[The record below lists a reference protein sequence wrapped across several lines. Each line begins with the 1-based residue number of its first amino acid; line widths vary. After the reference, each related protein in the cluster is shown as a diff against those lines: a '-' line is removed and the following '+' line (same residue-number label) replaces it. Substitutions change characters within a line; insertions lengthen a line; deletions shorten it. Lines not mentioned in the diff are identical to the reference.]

1 MTRNV
6 FKTSGRN
13 ICLLTG
19 LLVIVAA
26 LASFKGHG
34 YSGAS
39 EEKFPFADTTKKDTA
54 KFTLNKDLP
63 LKPTRKI
70 SFSTS
75 EGTWMS
81 VDVSPDGGTILFDLM
96 GDIYTIPASGGKA
109 TSVTTGLAFDTHP
122 RYSPDGK
129 KILFTS
135 DRSGSENL
143 WYIDLEK
150 KDTVQLTKDRDQN
163 FPSAAWTPDGNYI
176 IAAKGRLDVKLWIMH
191 KDAGSG
197 GQLIETPGLK
207 TIDPVVSPD
216 GRYIYYSQRFG
227 PWTYNAPMPQYQIG
241 VYDRENAKS
250 TTIAARY
257 GSAFTPAISK
267 DGKWMVYGSRYE
279 DKTGLILRN
288 METGGEK
295 WLAYPVQR
303 DDQESIAT
311 MGVMP
316 GMSFTPDSKA
326 LIASYGGKIYR
337 IPVDGAK
344 PTEIPFT
351 ANVTLELGPRLE
363 FKYPVSDS
371 SHALVTQIRNAVPS
385 PDGKKLAFTAL
396 NRLYLMDYPNG
407 TPKRLTTHDF
417 TEAQPTWSPDGSAI
431 VFTTWTPDG
440 GNLYKVNVV
449 GKPLIQKLTKD
460 AALYNSPVFNPKG
473 DRIVFSKGKLRSYKE
488 SIGPVANS
496 SENQLCWIGANG
508 GDINV
513 IDRAAFR
520 ANPHFVKGEERIY
533 LNQGGNLI
541 SIRWDGTDEKIHAR
555 ITGIATFG
563 ISNLKDDEHMH
574 ELNAR
579 DFCLLN
585 EKVAQAMEVQL
596 PSPAGQIT
604 MSPDGD
610 RAIAQVNNDIYVVT
624 IPKTGKVAT
633 ISVAEPT
640 GSSFPA
646 KKLTDLGGEFA
657 SWEADSKKVH
667 WSLGNA
673 HFVYDVD
680 KAKAFDDSVRI
691 AKKEEAKKKA
701 DSLAKAKTDTTK
713 KSTDTV
719 KKSTD
724 TAVRKIADTNSLKL
738 KSDTLSPKA
747 DSLTKKV
754 ADKKEEPM
762 YKPEEKQVKVY
773 YEKDFPN
780 ATVLLK
786 GARVIT
792 MKGNEIIDN
801 GDILVVNNRIKAV
814 GKSGTLTVP
823 ANAKTIDVN
832 GKTIVPGFV
841 DTHSHMWTQWGI
853 HKNQSW
859 IYATNLAYGVTTT
872 RDPQT
877 ATTDVLTYGDMVD
890 AGKMVGPRIYSTG
903 PGVGFWMYNIRD
915 SAQASNILKQYSRY
929 FNTKYIKMY
938 MTGPRQVRQWIIKA
952 AKDQGLMPTTEGGLN
967 YKTNITNML
976 DGYPGHEHAIPVYP
990 LFNDVISTIAQSKM
1004 AVTPTLLVAYGGPF
1018 AENYFFQTEN
1028 PYNDKKMQHFMPY
1041 DELAPKTRRAGAWFM
1056 SDEHVFPKHAKSM
1069 KAMVEKGALA
1079 GIGSHGEFQGL
1090 GYHWEM
1096 FAMQSGGMNNHD
1108 VLKVATVLGAEALGL
1123 DTDLGTI
1130 QTGKLAD
1137 LVILDKNPLENIR
1150 NTNSVKMVM
1159 KNGRLYD
1166 GDTLDEI
1173 YPTPRK
1179 LESSEYKFE
1188 KPSNTTG
1195 LRD

>member
-1 MTRNV
+1 MNRFV
-6 FKTSGRN
+6 FKTSGKT
-13 ICLLTG
+13 IAVLGG
-19 LLVIVAA
+19 LLMTGVV
-26 LASFKGHG
+26 LASFTGKLPAFSVENERP
-34 YSGAS
+34 Y
-39 EEKFPFADTTKKDTA
+39 ADTTKKDTA
-54 KFTLNKDLP
+54 NFTVYKDLP

-70 SFSTS
+70 AFETN

-81 VDVSPDGGTILFDLM
+81 VDISPDGKTILFDLM
-96 GDIYTIPASGGKA
+96 GDIYTIPVTGGKA
-109 TSVTTGLAFDTHP
+109 TAVTTGLSFDTRP

-129 KILFTS
+129 KVLFTS

-163 FPSAAWTPDGNYI
+163 FPSATWTPDGNYV

-216 GRYIYYSQRFG
+216 GRYIYFSQRFG
-227 PWTYNAPMPQYQIG
+227 PWSYNAPMPQYQIG

-250 TTIAARY
+250 TSIAARY
-257 GSAFTPAISK
+257 GSAFTPTLSK

-279 DKTGLILRN
+279 DKTGLILRD
-288 METGGEK
+288 METGSEK
-295 WLAYPVQR
+295 WMAYPVQR

-311 MGVMP
+311 MGVLP
-316 GMSFTPDSKA
+316 AMSFTPDHKA
-326 LIASYGGKIYR
+326 VIASYGGKIYR
-337 IPVDGAK
+337 IPVDGTKA
-344 PTEIPFT
+344 TEIPFT

-385 PDGKKLAFTAL
+385 PDGKRLAFTAL

-417 TEAQPTWSPDGSAI
+417 TEAQPTWSPDGNFI

-440 GNLYKVNVV
+440 GNLYKVNTT
-449 GKPLIQKLTKD
+449 GKTVLQKLTKEP
-460 AALYNSPVFNPKG
+460 ALYNTPVFNPKG
-473 DRIVFSKGKLRSYKE
+473 DRIVFTKGKLRSYKE

-496 SENQLCWIGANG
+496 SENQLCWINANG

-520 ANPHFVKGEERIY
+520 YNPHFVKGEERIY
-533 LNQGGNLI
+533 LNQSGNLI
-541 SIRWDGTDEKIHAR
+541 SVRWDGTDEKIHAR
-555 ITGIATFG
+555 ITGVTTFG
-563 ISNLKDDEHMH
+563 ISNFKDDEHMH

-579 DFCLLN
+579 DFCLLT
-585 EKVAQAMEVQL
+585 EKVAEAMEVQL

-604 MSPDGD
+604 LAPDGM
-610 RAIAQVNNDIYVVT
+610 RAIAQVNNDIFVVT
-624 IPKTGKVAT
+624 IPKTGKVAN

-646 KKLTDLGGEFA
+646 RKLTELGGEFA

-673 HFVYDVD
+673 HFIYDVD
-680 KAKAFDDSVRI
+680 KAKAFDDSVRL
-691 AKKEEAKKKA
+691 AKKEEARKKA
-701 DSLAKAKTDTTK
+701 DSLARVKPDTTK
-713 KSTDTV
+713 KATDTIKRTDSIA
-719 KKSTD
+719 KKLVDNAT
-724 TAVRKIADTNSLKL
+724 KL

-747 DSLTKKV
+747 DSLTKKTV
-754 ADKKEEPM
+754 DKKEEPM

-780 ATVLLK
+780 AAVLLK
-786 GARVIT
+786 GARIIT
-792 MKGNEIIDN
+792 MNGNEVIDN
-801 GDILVVNNRIKAV
+801 GDILVVNNRIKSI
-814 GKSGTLTVP
+814 GKSGTVTAP
-823 ANAKTIDVN
+823 ANAKSIDVT
-832 GKTIVPGFV
+832 GKTIIPGFV

-903 PGVGFWMYNIRD
+903 PGVGFWMYNVRD
-915 SAQASNILKQYSRY
+915 SAHASNILKQYSKY
-929 FNTKYIKMY
+929 YNTKYIKMY

-952 AKDQGLMPTTEGGLN
+952 SKEQGLMPTTEGALN
-967 YKTNITNML
+967 YKMNMTNLL

-990 LFNDVISTIAQSKM
+990 LFKDVVTAIAESKM

-1028 PYNDKKMQHFMPY
+1028 PYNDKKMQYFMPY
-1041 DELAPKTRRAGAWFM
+1041 DELAPKTRRAGEWFM
-1056 SDEHVFPKHAKSM
+1056 PEEHVFMKHAKSM
-1069 KAMVEKGALA
+1069 KSMVEKGALA
-1079 GIGSHGEFQGL
+1079 GVGSHGEFQGL
-1090 GYHWEM
+1090 GYHWELW
-1096 FAMQSGGMNNHD
+1096 AIQSGGMNNHD
-1108 VLKVATVLGAEALGL
+1108 ALKVATILGAEALGL
-1123 DTDLGTI
+1123 DADLGSI
-1130 QTGKLAD
+1130 QNGKLAD
-1137 LVILDKNPLENIR
+1137 MVILDKNPLENIR
-1150 NTNSVKMVM
+1150 NTNTVKMVM
-1159 KNGRLYD
+1159 KNGRLYN
-1166 GDTLDEI
+1166 GDTMDEI
-1173 YPTPRK
+1173 YPTTRK

-1195 LRD
+1195 LKD

>member
-1 MTRNV
+1 TRIV
-6 FKTSGRN
+6 FKTGGRT
-13 ICLLTG
+13 IALLTG
-19 LLVIVAA
+19 LLAIGVV
-26 LASFKGHG
+26 LASFKEKI
-34 YSGAS
+34 YDVAS
-39 EEKFPFADTTKKDTA
+39 QKEVPFADTTKKDTS
-54 KFTLNKDLP
+54 KFTVNGSLP

-70 SFSTS
+70 SFNTS

-81 VDVSPDGGTILFDLM
+81 VDMSPDGQTILFDLM
-96 GDIYTIPASGGKA
+96 GDIYTIPAAGGKA
-109 TSVTTGLAFDTHP
+109 TPVTTGLAFDTHP

-143 WYIDLEK
+143 WYIDTEK
-150 KDTVQLTKDRDQN
+150 KDTVQVTKDRDQN

-191 KDAGSG
+191 KDAGG
-197 GQLIETPGLK
+197 GAQLIETQGLK

-216 GRYIYYSQRFG
+216 GRYIYYSQRLG

-257 GSAFTPAISK
+257 GSAFTPVVSR
-267 DGKWMVYGSRYE
+267 DGKWIVYGSRYE
-279 DKTGLILRN
+279 DKTGLILRD
-288 METGGEK
+288 MESGGEK

-311 MGVMP
+311 MGVLP

-326 LIASYGGKIYR
+326 LLASYGGKIYR
-337 IPVDGAK
+337 IPIDGAK
-344 PTEIPFT
+344 PTEIPFS
-351 ANVTLELGPRLE
+351 ADVTLELGPRLE
-363 FKYPVSDS
+363 FKYPVSDT

-385 PDGKKLAFTAL
+385 ADGKKLAFTAL
-396 NRLYLMDYPNG
+396 DRLYVMDYPNG
-407 TPKRLTTHDF
+407 SPRRLTTHDF
-417 TEAQPTWSPDGSAI
+417 TEAQPTWAPDGNSI

-440 GNLYKVNVV
+440 GNLYKVNAT
-449 GKPLIQKLTKD
+449 GKPVVQKLTKEP
-460 AALYNSPVFNPKG
+460 ALYNTPVFNPKG

-488 SIGPVANS
+488 SVGPVANS
-496 SENQLCWIGANG
+496 SENQLCWISSNG
-508 GDINV
+508 GDVTV

-555 ITGIATFG
+555 ITGITTFG
-563 ISNLKDDEHMH
+563 ISNFKDDEHMH

-579 DFCLLN
+579 DFCLLS
-585 EKVAQAMEVQL
+585 EKVAGAMEVQL
-596 PSPAGQIT
+596 PSPAAQIT
-604 MSPDGD
+604 LSPDGA
-610 RAIAQVNNDIYVVT
+610 RAIAQVNNDLFVVT
-624 IPKTGKVAT
+624 IPKTGKTAN

-640 GSSFPA
+640 GSAYPA
-646 KKLTDLGGEFA
+646 KKLTEFGGEFP
-657 SWEADSKKVH
+657 SWESDGKKVH
-667 WSLGNA
+667 WSLGNS
-673 HFVYDVD
+673 HFIYDVD
-680 KAKAFDDSVRI
+680 KAKNFDDSVKI

-713 KSTDTV
+713 KSTDTAI
-719 KKSTD
+719 KKITD
-724 TAVRKIADTNSLKL
+724 NNVKL

-747 DSLTKKV
+747 DSLTKKIV
-754 ADKKEEPM
+754 DKKEDPM

-773 YEKDFPN
+773 YEKDFPK
-780 ATVLLK
+780 ASVLLK
-786 GARVIT
+786 GARIIT
-792 MKGNEIIDN
+792 MNGNEVIEN

-823 ANAKTIDVN
+823 SNAKTIDVN

-841 DTHSHMWTQWGI
+841 DTHSHMWAQWGI

-859 IYATNLAYGVTTT
+859 IYAANLAYGVTTT

-903 PGVGFWMYNIRD
+903 PGVGFWMYNVRD
-915 SAQASNILKQYSRY
+915 SAHASNILKQYSKY
-929 FNTKYIKMY
+929 YNTKYIKMY
-938 MTGPRQVRQWIIKA
+938 MSGPRQVREWIIKA
-952 AKDQGLMPTTEGGLN
+952 ANEQGLMPTTEGALN
-967 YKTNITNML
+967 YKLNMTNLL

-990 LFNDVISTIAQSKM
+990 LYNDVTTAIAQSKM

-1041 DELAPKTRRAGAWFM
+1041 DELAPKTRRAGEWFM
-1056 SDEHVFPKHAKSM
+1056 PEEHVFMKHAKSM
-1069 KAMVEKGALA
+1069 KNMVEKGALA

-1096 FAMQSGGMNNHD
+1096 IAMQSGGMNNHD

-1123 DTDLGTI
+1123 DSDLGTI
-1130 QTGKLAD
+1130 QNGKLAD
-1137 LVILDKNPLENIR
+1137 LIIMDKNPLENIR
-1150 NTNSVKMVM
+1150 NTNTIKMVM

-1188 KPSNTTG
+1188 KPTNTTG
-1195 LRD
+1195 LKE

>member
-1 MTRNV
+1 MICTV
-6 FKTSGRN
+6 FKLSGRTMALLSG
-13 ICLLTG
+13 LLTTG
-19 LLVIVAA
+19 VV
-26 LASFKGHG
+26 LASFTRNIPSFSPKKEIP
-34 YSGAS
+34 Y
-39 EEKFPFADTTKKDTA
+39 ADTTKKDTV
-54 KFTLNKDLP
+54 KFTVNKDLP

-70 SFSTS
+70 SFNTN

-81 VDVSPDGGTILFDLM
+81 VDISPDGQTIVFDLM
-96 GDIYTIPASGGKA
+96 GDIYTIPAAGGKA
-109 TSVTTGLAFDTHP
+109 TAVTTGLSFDTHP
-122 RYSPDGK
+122 RYSPDGE

-143 WYIDLEK
+143 WYIDMEK

-176 IAAKGRLDVKLWIMH
+176 IASKGRLDVKLWIMH

-227 PWTYNAPMPQYQIG
+227 PWSYNAPMPQYQIG

-267 DGKWMVYGSRYE
+267 DGRWMVYGSRYE
-279 DKTGLILRN
+279 DKTGLILRD

-311 MGVMP
+311 MGVLP

-337 IPVDGAK
+337 IPVDGTK
-344 PTEIPFT
+344 PAEIPFT

-396 NRLYLMDYPNG
+396 NRLYMMDYPGG

-417 TEAQPTWSPDGSAI
+417 TEAQPTWSQDGSSI

-440 GNLYKVNVV
+440 GNLYKVNTI
-449 GKPLIQKLTKD
+449 GKPVVQKLTKE
-460 AALYNSPVFNPKG
+460 AALYNTPVFNPKG

-496 SENQLCWIGANG
+496 SENQLCWISSNG
-508 GDINV
+508 GDITV

-563 ISNLKDDEHMH
+563 ISNFKDDEHMH

-585 EKVAQAMEVQL
+585 EKVAEAMEVQL

-604 MSPDGD
+604 LSPDGV
-610 RAIAQVNNDIYVVT
+610 RAIAQVNNDIFVVT
-624 IPKTGKVAT
+624 IPKTGKVAN

-657 SWEADSKKVH
+657 SWEADGKKVH

-673 HFVYDVD
+673 HFIYDVD
-680 KAKAFDDSVRI
+680 KAKAFEDSVKI

-701 DSLAKAKTDTTK
+701 DSLAKVKPDTTK
-713 KSTDTV
+713 KSTDTAV
-719 KKSTD
+719 K
-724 TAVRKIADTNSLKL
+724 KIADNNVKL

-747 DSLTKKV
+747 DSLTKKI

-780 ATVLLK
+780 ASVLLK
-786 GARVIT
+786 GARIIT
-792 MKGNEIIDN
+792 MNGNEIIDN

-814 GKSGTLTVP
+814 GKSGSLTVP

-832 GKTIVPGFV
+832 GKTIIPGFV

-877 ATTDVLTYGDMVD
+877 ATTDVLTYSDMVD
-890 AGKMVGPRIYSTG
+890 AGKMVGPRVYSTG

-915 SAQASNILKQYSRY
+915 SAHASNILKQYSKY

-952 AKDQGLMPTTEGGLN
+952 AKEQGLMPTTEGGLN
-967 YKTNITNML
+967 YKTNITNLL

-990 LFNDVISTIAQSKM
+990 LFNDVITAIAQSKM

-1041 DELAPKTRRAGAWFM
+1041 DELAPKTRRAGEWFM
-1056 SDEHVFPKHAKSM
+1056 TEEHVFMKHAKSM

-1096 FAMQSGGMNNHD
+1096 IAMQSGGMNNHD

-1123 DTDLGTI
+1123 DSDLGTI
-1130 QTGKLAD
+1130 QNGKLAD
-1137 LVILDKNPLENIR
+1137 LIILDKNPLENIR
-1150 NTNSVKMVM
+1150 NTNSIKMVM
-1159 KNGRLYD
+1159 KNGRLYN

-1173 YPTPRK
+1173 YPTARK

-1188 KPSNTTG
+1188 KPTNTTG
-1195 LRD
+1195 LKD

>member
-1 MTRNV
+1 MSSIAFRV
-6 FKTSGRN
+6 SGRSMALVSG
-13 ICLLTG
+13 LLITG
-19 LLVIVAA
+19 LVF
-26 LASFKGHG
+26 ASFTGPTL
-34 YSGAS
+34 
-39 EEKFPFADTTKKDTA
+39 PFLPDREVPGADTAKKDTS
-54 KFTLNKDLP
+54 KFTITKDLP

-70 SFSTS
+70 SFNTK

-81 VDVSPDGGTILFDLM
+81 VDISPDGQTIVFDLM
-96 GDIYTIPASGGKA
+96 GDIYTIPATGGNA
-109 TSVTTGLAFDTHP
+109 TAVTTGLSFDTHP
-122 RYSPDGK
+122 RFSPDGK

-143 WYIDLEK
+143 WYIDTEK

-163 FPSAAWTPDGNYI
+163 FPSAAWTPDGNYV

-197 GQLIETPGLK
+197 GQLIETPGMK

-216 GRYIYYSQRFG
+216 GRYVYFSQRFG
-227 PWTYNAPMPQYQIG
+227 AWSYNAPMPQYQIG

-257 GSAFTPAISK
+257 GSAFTPALSK

-279 DKTGLILRN
+279 DKTGLILRD
-288 METGGEK
+288 METGTEK

-311 MGVMP
+311 MGVLP
-316 GMSFTPDSKA
+316 GMNFTPDSKA

-337 IPVDGAK
+337 IPVDGTK
-344 PTEIPFT
+344 PTEIPFN

-396 NRLYLMDYPNG
+396 NRLYVMDYPNG
-407 TPKRLTTHDF
+407 NPKRLTNHDF
-417 TEAQPTWSPDGSAI
+417 TEAQPTWSPDGATI

-440 GNLYKVNVV
+440 GNLYKVTVT
-449 GKPLIQKLTKD
+449 GKAGIQKLTKE
-460 AALYNSPVFNPKG
+460 AALYNSPVFSPKG
-473 DRIVFSKGKLRSYKE
+473 DKIVFSKGKLRSYKE

-496 SENQLCWIGANG
+496 SENQLCWIGVNG
-508 GDINV
+508 GDVTV

-520 ANPHFVKGEERIY
+520 ANPHFVKGEDRIY

-555 ITGIATFG
+555 ITGISTFG
-563 ISNLKDDEHMH
+563 ISNFKDDEHMH

-579 DFCLLN
+579 DFCLLSD
-585 EKVAQAMEVQL
+585 KIAQAMEVQL
-596 PSPAGQIT
+596 PSPAAQIT
-604 MSPDGD
+604 LSPDGE
-610 RAIAQVNNDIYVVT
+610 RAIAQVNNDIFVVT
-624 IPKTGKVAT
+624 IPKTGKVAN

-646 KKLTDLGGEFA
+646 KKLTDLGGEFPA
-657 SWEADSKKVH
+657 WESDGKKVH

-673 HFVYDVD
+673 HFIYDVD

-691 AKKEEAKKKA
+691 AKKDEAKRKA
-701 DSLAKAKTDTTK
+701 DSLAKAKA
-713 KSTDTV
+713 DTV

-724 TAVRKIADTNSLKL
+724 TTIKKSPENAVKL

-747 DSLTKKV
+747 DSIAKKPV
-754 ADKKEEPM
+754 DKKDEPM

-773 YEKDFPN
+773 FEKDFPN
-780 ATVLLK
+780 ASVLLK

-792 MKGNEIIDN
+792 MKGNEIIEN

-814 GKSGTLTVP
+814 GQSGTLTVP
-823 ANAKTIDVN
+823 ANTKTIDVA

-903 PGVGFWMYNIRD
+903 PGVGFWMYNVRD
-915 SAQASNILKQYSRY
+915 SAHASNILKQYSKY
-929 FNTKYIKMY
+929 YNTKYIKMY
-938 MTGPRQVRQWIIKA
+938 MAGPRQVRQWIIKA

-967 YKTNITNML
+967 FKTNMTNLL

-990 LFNDVISTIAQSKM
+990 LFSDVVNTVAQSKM

-1018 AENYFFQTEN
+1018 AENYYFQTEN

-1041 DELAPKTRRAGAWFM
+1041 NELAPKTRRAGEWFM
-1056 SDEHVFPKHAKSM
+1056 ADEHVFMKHAKSM
-1069 KAMVEKGALA
+1069 KSMVEKGAVA

-1096 FAMQSGGMNNHD
+1096 MAMQSGGMNNHD

-1123 DTDLGTI
+1123 DTDLGSI
-1130 QTGKLAD
+1130 QGGKLAD
-1137 LVILDKNPLENIR
+1137 LVIMDKNPLENIR
-1150 NTNSVKMVM
+1150 NTNSIRMVM
-1159 KNGRLYD
+1159 KNGRLYN

-1179 LESSEYKFE
+1179 LESSEYTFE
-1188 KPSNTTG
+1188 KPINNTG
-1195 LRD
+1195 LKD